1 VDGIAAIENRI
12 ATIQSSLAALRAQP
26 VTSASST
33 ARIGTTSSYTTST
46 SASAGDFASALATE
60 VAHTTSTTTVAGTT
74 STAPVAG
81 TTSTAPVAGYSGVQ
95 LDNARAVIAAGQ
107 RMGLSLRDQTIGVM
121 TAMGESSLKVLD
133 HGDKAGPDS
142 RGLFQQRDNG
152 AWGTLAQRM
161 DPTASATSF
170 FTALARVSGRDGMT
184 PTQVAH
190 TVQRNADPNHYTK
203 YWDKAVAVVS
213 SLTGATAGQIT
224 GR

>member
-1 VDGIAAIENRI
+1 VDGIAGIESRI
-12 ATIQSSLAALRAQP
+12 ATIQGTIAALRPQATA
-26 VTSASST
+26 TSSAT
-33 ARIGTTSSYTTST
+33 ARIGTTTTTSSTSTST
-46 SASAGDFASALATE
+46 SASQFASALATE
-60 VAHTTSTTTVAGTT
+60 VAHTTSTT
-74 STAPVAG
+74 
-81 TTSTAPVAGYSGVQ
+81 PVAGYSGVQ
-95 LDNARAVIAAGQ
+95 LDNARSVVTAGQ
-107 RMGLSLRDQTIGVM
+107 TMGLSLRDQTIGVM

-133 HGDKAGPDS
+133 YGDTAGPDS

-170 FTALARVSGRDGMT
+170 FTALTRVTGRDGMS

-190 TVQRNADPNHYTK
+190 TVQRNADPNHYAT

-213 SLTGATAGQIT
+213 SITGATAAQIS

>member
-1 VDGIAAIENRI
+1 MIQNTLASLRPHPAVPAAS
-12 ATIQSSLAALRAQP
+12 ATRAS
-26 VTSASST
+26 TGASASST
-33 ARIGTTSSYTTST
+33 TSS
-46 SASAGDFASALATE
+46 ASQFATALATE
-60 VAHTTSTTTVAGTT
+60 VSHTASASPARPGL
-74 STAPVAG
+74 S
-81 TTSTAPVAGYSGVQ
+81 VAGYSGVQ
-95 LDNARAVIAAGQ
+95 LENARAILAAGE
-107 RMGLSLRDQTIGVM
+107 RMGLSLRDRTIGVM

-133 HGDKAGPDS
+133 HGDTAGPDS

-170 FTALARVSGRDGMT
+170 FSALRRVGGRDALS

-190 TVQRNADPNHYTK
+190 AVQRNADPDHYAR

-213 SLTGATAGQIT
+213 SLTGASAAQIT